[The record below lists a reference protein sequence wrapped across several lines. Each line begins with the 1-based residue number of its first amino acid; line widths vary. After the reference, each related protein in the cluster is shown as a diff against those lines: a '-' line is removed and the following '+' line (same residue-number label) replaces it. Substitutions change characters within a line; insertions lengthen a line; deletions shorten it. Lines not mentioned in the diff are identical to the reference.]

1 MPYKVLDIYKDL
13 PRTNCG
19 DCGKSGCFA
28 FATVVYLEGVDPA
41 GCPHIPAEEA
51 ERIQGL
57 VIDDRSQGG
66 GKKAPVWDQAL
77 AHLQGKM
84 EEADLAELAKNSGSA
99 FENGVIR
106 LHFLNR
112 EHTVRPDSITVS
124 EGPQPSVW
132 VKIFIYIYLT
142 RANGA
147 PPKGEWAAFREL
159 PNSVSKSHSFEACAA
174 ELADLFSGRGEALAA
189 AVKRL
194 GGVDEKFGSA
204 DRSFKLKMLP
214 RVDVMLLFWE
224 KTSEFPARATFLI
237 DKGIL
242 DYLDQEAIV
251 FMAEALVKEIAGESI
266 NEVIP

>member
-19 DCGKSGCFA
+19 ECGKSGCFA
-28 FATVVYLEGVDPA
+28 FATVVYLEGEDPA
-41 GCPHIPAEEA
+41 GCPHIPTSQAK
-51 ERIQGL
+51 RIKEL
-57 VIDDRSQGG
+57 VIEDRTQGG
-66 GKKAPVWDQAL
+66 GKKEPVWDQAL
-77 AHLQGKM
+77 AHLQNKM
-84 EEADLAELAKNSGSA
+84 GEADLAALAKSSGSL
-99 FENGVIR
+99 FEGGEIR
-106 LHFLNR
+106 LNFLNR
-112 EHTVRPDSITVS
+112 EHRVRPDSITVDV
-124 EGPQPSVW
+124 GAQPSVW

-159 PNSVSKSHSFEACAA
+159 PNSVSKSHTFEGCAD
-174 ELADLFSGRGEALAA
+174 EIADLFSGRGEALAA
-189 AVKRL
+189 AVERL
-194 GGVDEKFGSA
+194 GGVKVEFGSA
-204 DRSFKLKMLP
+204 QKSYKLKVLP
-214 RVDVMLLFWE
+214 RVEVLLLFWE
-224 KTSEFPARATFLI
+224 KTSEFPARATILV